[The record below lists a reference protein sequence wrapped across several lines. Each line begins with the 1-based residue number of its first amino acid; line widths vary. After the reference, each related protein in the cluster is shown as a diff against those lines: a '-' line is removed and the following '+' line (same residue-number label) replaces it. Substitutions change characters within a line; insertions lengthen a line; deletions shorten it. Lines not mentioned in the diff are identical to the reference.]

1 MYISKKKTYKILA
14 CAMSAIFVGTINGG
28 VASAEDNS
36 ASNNQVTMDENS
48 ITANAKTTTYDKIT
62 GNILAGRTGNKYGGN
77 EFFTGGSSA
86 FGDVFGNTMTVRKAN
101 LNNYEIIVA
110 GSTVGNVFNN
120 VSNFYDVENI
130 SFIDGGYAYDGNGDV
145 YNNVLNFYSGTVGGL
160 HGGHSH
166 NGTSYGNTVNIYGG
180 TIGEAGAGYSDL
192 GNVEENH
199 LNISDGVI
207 NGNAYGG
214 LTSYNGS
221 GGNGNAIGNYMNIS
235 GGTINGTIYGGW
247 APGGTASDN
256 EINIYGNPNLVDAI
270 LIAGKGISDD
280 AVSNNTLKIHTK
292 NLTVYDI
299 QGFENLNFYLP
310 ANTVNGDTILTVT
323 NPNSTQK
330 ISNYIYVYKDE
341 ALNLNEDDTITLIT
355 TDDTTT
361 GLNLGEI
368 ASTDENDSDYKNITK
383 VYSSEN
389 PNIVQSLTI
398 NAKDI
403 SRITP
408 SDENEENKMNPQP
421 SSAQE
426 ESTIFNEP
434 IADSVSLLDSG
445 TDRLLEW
452 IPPEGVDYMNSSPT
466 AGFDPFI
473 GIGGSK
479 LEINTG
485 NGTKLKTKNGGINFG
500 LTRYLKNRHG
510 VFIIAPLVDYG
521 QDSYE
526 STLND
531 ENRTQGS
538 GHSKYFMAGLIA
550 RQACVNGMY
559 YEASLR
565 GGKIKTDF
573 QSNNFLVNNVPTTA
587 SYEASTPC
595 YAGHL
600 RIGWRNHIS
609 PKNILDVYG
618 MYSLN
623 HIKSFNTTVSTGE
636 NYSFSTVNSG
646 RIRIGAR
653 LTRELKERESVY
665 SGISFI
671 HEFTGETTG
680 EYMGMNTK
688 RTGLKGS
695 AGLIE
700 LGWQVKPAKNS
711 VAMVDTSVSCWV
723 GDRKGFIFAMKFKR
737 DF

>member
-14 CAMSAIFVGTINGG
+14 CAMSAIFIGTINGG
-28 VASAEDNS
+28 VASAEDGNS
-36 ASNNQVTMDENS
+36 DSEPDYSSNTETSIDENNYS
-48 ITANAKTTTYDKIT
+48 S
-62 GNILAGRTGNKYGGN
+62 GNILPNHPISSEDSHKTLNVSSISTNAGEINAGWSSTGTTSYNILNIRNVNAPYAYFHGGYTYGG
-77 EFFTGGSSA
+77 
-86 FGDVFGNTMTVRKAN
+86 DNTNAEWN
-101 LNNYEIIVA
+101 II
-110 GSTVGNVFNN
+110 
-120 VSNFYDVENI
+120 
-130 SFIDGGYAYDGNGDV
+130 
-145 YNNVLNFYSGTVGGL
+145 NFYSGTAYEIHGAHTIYGDATNNTVNFYDGTVTHEIGG
-160 HGGHSH
+160 GYS
-166 NGTSYGNTVNIYGG
+166 NYGNVNYNKLNIYGG
-180 TIGEAGAGYSDL
+180 TI
-192 GNVEENH
+192 
-199 LNISDGVI
+199 
-207 NGNAYGG
+207 NATVYGG
-214 LTSYNGS
+214 RASYGQSSSS
-221 GGNGNAIGNYMNIS
+221 GDAIGNYMNIS

-270 LIAGKGISDD
+270 LIAGEGST
-280 AVSNNTLKIHTK
+280 VSNNTLKIHTK
-292 NLTVYDI
+292 NLTVKDI

-323 NPNSTQK
+323 NPTK
-330 ISNYIYVYKDE
+330 TISNYIYVYKDE
-341 ALNLNEDDTITLIT
+341 ALNLNEDDTVTLIT
-355 TDDTTT
+355 TEDTTT

-421 SSAQE
+421 PSAQE

-623 HIKSFNTTVSTGE
+623 HIKGFNTTVSTGE

-653 LTRELKERESVY
+653 LTRELKERENVY